1 MHPGRVGYRESTEG
15 ITFPSDIQG
24 LGALLTRG
32 NNSIKTAHLQL
43 TESAAGQTIT
53 AHGDEELS
61 NGTVKSIDLSETVN
75 SLDLRFIIIGTKVY
89 AQLPAAVY
97 QSPSRGSRSA
107 RRPPTRRCDSST
119 RRFETSIQTGAGKS
133 IGSLV
138 SAGKDL
144 SFKGKEQ
151 VGGVTVGHYELNVD
165 VNTLPTDFPNRD
177 ALLQTGLT
185 KLSGRCLRRSGGPSP
200 QGDRTRHRE
209 RPTGRRARHADQYR
223 RAGAHRS
230 ATGRSGRTS
239 VSDACGA
246 NQKSRAPA
254 GAKRSTTGPSAASVP
269 EEPA

>member
-1 MHPGRVGYRESTEG
+1 MRHRGRSAIAAVLGSVLLLSGCTQAVSGTGESTEG

-43 TESAAGQTIT
+43 TEGAAGETIT

-61 NGTVKSIDLSETVN
+61 NGTVKSIDLSETVS

-97 QSPSRGSRSA
+97 QSPKPWVEIS
-107 RRPPTRRCDSST
+107 PTTADSTLQQLYTS
-119 RRFETSIQTGAGKS
+119 FETSIQTGAGKS

-165 VNTLPTDFPNRD
+165 VNSLPTDFPNRD

-185 KLSGRCLRRSGGPSP
+185 KFPVGIYVDQQGRPRKVTEHVTVKGEQVDVLVTLTNIDAPVHIVP
-200 QGDRTRHRE
+200 
-209 RPTGRRARHADQYR
+209 PPADQV
-223 RAGAHRS
+223 AH
-230 ATGRSGRTS
+230 
-239 VSDACGA
+239 
-246 NQKSRAPA
+246 P
-254 GAKRSTTGPSAASVP
+254 
-269 EEPA
+269 